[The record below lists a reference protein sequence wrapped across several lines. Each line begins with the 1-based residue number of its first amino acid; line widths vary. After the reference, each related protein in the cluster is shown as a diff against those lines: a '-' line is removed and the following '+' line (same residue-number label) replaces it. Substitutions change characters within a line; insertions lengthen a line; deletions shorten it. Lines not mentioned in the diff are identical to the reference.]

1 MVGFD
6 PMVTY
11 EQMRDAY
18 ARRTAERAEADATEM
33 VRLRSLLPAIVRHL
47 QGLGAVEIY
56 LFGSLTDGR
65 FGADS
70 DVDLATRGLGFHEA
84 LRAAATCAELLD
96 RAVDVVRLEDAPPP
110 LVARVTQ
117 TGVRLS

>member
-1 MVGFD
+1 
-6 PMVTY
+6 MVTY

-18 ARRTAERAEADATEM
+18 SRRTAAREEADAAE
-33 VRLRSLLPAIVRHL
+33 VRRVRSLLPSVVAHL
-47 QGLGAVEIY
+47 TSLGATEIY

-65 FGADS
+65 FGAHS

-84 LRAAATCAELLD
+84 LKAVSTCADLID
-96 RAVDVVRLEDAPPP
+96 RAVDVVRLEDAPPT
-110 LVARVTQ
+110 LLARVTQ